1 MAWYRK
7 KPAVVEAIQFDG
19 MNYSAC
25 ARFMGYPNPFHT
37 DMGNQ
42 IIFIETLE
50 GEMAAHEGDYI
61 IRGVKGEYYPCKPDI
76 FRQTYELV

>member
-7 KPAVVEAIQFDG
+7 KSVVVEAIQFDG
-19 MNYSAC
+19 MNYYDC

-37 DMGNQ
+37 DMGSR

-61 IRGVKGEYYPCKPDI
+61 ISGVKGEYYPCKPDI
-76 FRQTYELV
+76 FRQTYELA